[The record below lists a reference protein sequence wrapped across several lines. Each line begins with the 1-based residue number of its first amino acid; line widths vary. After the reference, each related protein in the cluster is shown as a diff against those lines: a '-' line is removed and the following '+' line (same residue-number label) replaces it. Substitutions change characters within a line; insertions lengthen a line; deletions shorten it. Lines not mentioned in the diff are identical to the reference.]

1 VTLREERVTTGGEGV
16 GHSVGED
23 GADFFDGVA
32 GCFVGRRRASVIL
45 VVTYQTRDAVSVSMV
60 FARFVLYFKVVFL

>member
-1 VTLREERVTTGGEGV
+1 MTLREERVTTGGEGV

-32 GCFVGRRRASVIL
+32 GCFVG
-45 VVTYQTRDAVSVSMV
+45 
-60 FARFVLYFKVVFL
+60 